1 MLKVK
6 KIIGIFTQKSV
17 SLKAI
22 ILTFSQM
29 SNMEMLIE
37 SCADV
42 STAAK
47 DILIVETVGKI
58 ENSHQKQFYPELLTK
73 AFLVVGVWTER
84 NMLLFGLPCFVAVVI
99 SVMM

>member
-1 MLKVK
+1 M
-6 KIIGIFTQKSV
+6 GIFTQKFI

-58 ENSHQKQFYPELLTK
+58 ENCHQKPPLSK
-73 AFLVVGVWTER
+73 AINEGFFSRRCLD
-84 NMLLFGLPCFVAVVI
+84 
-99 SVMM
+99 